1 VAAAT
6 LDPQERR
13 PQLRRL
19 VALAILLAFGAVT
32 QALILSQQLASDPL
46 APLPTAWL
54 TLPALVVLAWLLR
67 DPRRYLPEALLLFA
81 PLATVVIFWYSP
93 RYRMPALPLLAMLS
107 GYAAVVAF
115 RDRAPV
121 LVGSVAAAFLVS
133 IGSGPWNRRIGF
145 DAPATYSA
153 QYEHTLGGA
162 LLELKRL
169 PEAEVRFRAALA
181 AGHAPAAAALAD
193 VLRREGR
200 REEAIEMLRET
211 VEKQPAN
218 AYAHKSLAVAL
229 AEAGSF
235 PEAERE
241 YRATI
246 AIDPNDAE
254 ALSGLGNVLHSIGH
268 DTDSIAMHRSAIE
281 RKPEYA
287 GAHYNLGC
295 VLFANKRIPEAEAEF
310 REALRLDPGLA
321 QAQWYLHQIRGGHP

>member
-1 VAAAT
+1 VA
-6 LDPQERR
+6 
-13 PQLRRL
+13 
-19 VALAILLAFGAVT
+19 
-32 QALILSQQLASDPL
+32 
-46 APLPTAWL
+46 
-54 TLPALVVLAWLLR
+54 
-67 DPRRYLPEALLLFA
+67 
-81 PLATVVIFWYSP
+81 IFWYSP
-93 RYRMPALPLLAMLS
+93 RYRMPALPLLAVLT
-107 GYAAVVAF
+107 GYAAVAAF
-115 RDRAPV
+115 RERAP
-121 LVGSVAAAFLVS
+121 LLIGAVAAALAVS
-133 IGSGPWNRRIGF
+133 IGSGPLNRATDF
-145 DAPATYSA
+145 DAPKTYTG
-153 QYEHTLGGA
+153 QYEHALGGA
-162 LLELKRL
+162 LLELNRL
-169 PEAEVRFRAALA
+169 PEAEARFRAALA

-200 REEAIEMLRET
+200 RAEALEMLREA

-254 ALSGLGNVLHSIGH
+254 ALSGLGNVLHSTGR
-268 DTDSIAMHRSAIE
+268 DADSIAMHRSAIE
-281 RKPEYA
+281 KNPGYA

-295 VLFANKRIPEAEAEF
+295 VLFNDKRIPEAEAEF